1 VTVIA
6 ALWNRDGAPAGP
18 MCRAMLRS
26 QRPFGWPETIWPD
39 GATAVGCATSG
50 AGSGPGAEPA
60 THGGESG
67 SFILA
72 ADVRLDNR
80 EDFLPR
86 LGLRGAEGK
95 TPDDAQLMLL
105 CFERW
110 GPEVIAR
117 FVGDFAVA
125 LWDKRERRLVLARD
139 YAGQRP
145 LHFHESRRGV
155 AVSSMAK
162 GLYALDHVP
171 REVDEIRL
179 LEMLAGVHHEG
190 PGTFFKAVK
199 RVEPGELLI
208 FDQGVR
214 SSRIFWTAPA
224 DEIRLRSHGDYAEAL
239 REKLDSAVESQ
250 LRGAGSAIATHL
262 SAGLDSSAVTSA
274 AAIRFQGR
282 VLALTS
288 VPPHDRS
295 ALPTGRFGSEGALA
309 AQTAARYPN
318 VEHRLVE
325 TPGRLPLEDL
335 DWELELFERPDL
347 NLPNLAWANRIND
360 AVAAE
365 GVNILLVG
373 TGGNLSISY
382 AGNERLGQLLAEGRL
397 AGFVE
402 ECAAARKHGARP
414 RALLGMAAHHLLPR
428 AIVRALG
435 PLRDRRAH
443 PATAGV
449 LNADAPG
456 AAGILAR
463 HGRYDDP
470 SAAGSVHSR
479 AHMLRRVDP
488 GTYNKGLLL
497 RWNID
502 VRDPTVDRRL
512 FEFCLAIPL
521 AHYFR
526 NGMPRALIRT
536 ALEGR
541 VPDAVRLETLRG
553 LQSPHWFDMISA
565 ARGEAGRLLARID
578 ESPLACRLLDMP
590 KMRRLVGEWPEIG
603 MTPPPPVYRYGLIR
617 GLAAGEFIR
626 LNSTAAPVPSQ
637 SIDARAATP

>member
-6 ALWNRDGAPAGP
+6 ALWHRDGGPAGP
-18 MCRAMLRS
+18 MCEAMLRA
-26 QRPFGWPETIWPD
+26 QRPNGWSGKVRQEGT
-39 GATAVGCATSG
+39 TALGRAAPRAAGERAARGRSSG
-50 AGSGPGAEPA
+50 A
-60 THGGESG
+60 
-67 SFILA
+67 FLLA

-80 EDFLPR
+80 EDFLPP
-86 LGLRGAEGK
+86 LGLRGAEAE
-95 TPDDAQLMLL
+95 TLDDERLMLL

-110 GPEVIAR
+110 GPEVIER

-125 LWDKRERRLVLARD
+125 LWDKREQRLLLARD
-139 YAGQRP
+139 FAGQRP
-145 LHFHESRRGV
+145 LHYHESRRGV
-155 AVSSMAK
+155 AASSMAK
-162 GLYALDHVP
+162 GLHALDHVP
-171 REVDEIRL
+171 RAVDEVRL
-179 LEMLAGVHHEG
+179 LEMLAAVHHEG
-190 PGTFFKAVK
+190 PRTFFKHVQ
-199 RVEPGELLI
+199 RVEPGELLT
-208 FDQGVR
+208 FGPGGR

-224 DEIRLRSHGDYAEAL
+224 GEIRLGSHGEYAEAL
-239 REKLDSAVESQ
+239 REKLDVAVASQ
-250 LRGAGSAIATHL
+250 LRGAGSAVATHL

-274 AAIRFQGR
+274 AAIRFSGR
-282 VLALTS
+282 VLAFTS

-295 ALPTGRFGSEGALA
+295 ALPRGRFGSEGALA
-309 AQTAARYPN
+309 ARTASLYPN

-335 DWELELFERPDL
+335 DWELELFERPDI

-365 GVNILLVG
+365 GVNVLLVG

-382 AGNERLGQLLAEGRL
+382 AGPERLGELLARGQL
-397 AGFVE
+397 AGFLS
-402 ECAAARKHGARP
+402 ECAAARRHGIRT
-414 RALLGMAAHHLLPR
+414 RALLGLAAHQLLPR
-428 AIVRALG
+428 AVVRALR

-449 LNADAPG
+449 LNPDAPG
-456 AAGILAR
+456 VAGILAR

-470 SAAGSVHSR
+470 SAAGSVRSR
-479 AHMLRRVDP
+479 AHMVRRVDP

-502 VRDPTVDRRL
+502 VRDPTMDRRL
-512 FEFCLAIPL
+512 VEYCLGVPL

-526 NGMPRALIRT
+526 NGVPRALIRT

-553 LQSPHWFDMISA
+553 LQSPHWLDMISQ
-565 ARGEAGRLLARID
+565 ARGEAGRMLGRIG
-578 ESPLACRLLDMP
+578 ESPLARQLLDVP
-590 KMRRLVGEWPEIG
+590 KMRRLLGEWPDAG
-603 MTPPPPVYRYGLIR
+603 YAPPPPVYRSGLIR

-626 LNSTAAPVPSQ
+626 ANSGGGGGGVPV
-637 SIDARAATP
+637 D